1 MGAFIIINA
10 ASNNARMQRERD
22 ELERKRDKKMRSLGY
37 VQKSVLINPSTRY
50 KHEFRNIE
58 KRTTGIILII
68 IAFSILSVA
77 SSVLFNNESISNY
90 WLIPFIVSCILLFI
104 GGNKINN
111 TVDIYSS
118 ENIPKENPGH
128 YFIKTNDQ
136 AIYKDE
142 WVKKDELLTGVKK
155 KK

>member
-10 ASNNARMQRERD
+10 ASNNARMQMERD
-22 ELERKRDKKMRSLGY
+22 ELQRKADKKMRALGY

-58 KRTTGIILII
+58 KKTTGIILII
-68 IAFSILSVA
+68 VAFSILSVFL
-77 SSVLFNNESISNY
+77 SVLFNNTSVNGY
-90 WLIPFIVSCILLFI
+90 WLITAALSCILFI
-104 GGNKINN
+104 FGTNKINN
-111 TVDIYSS
+111 IVAVYSS
-118 ENIPKENPGH
+118 ENIPAENPGH
-128 YFIKTNDQ
+128 YFVKTIDK

-142 WVKKDELLTGVKK
+142 WVKKEELLKGVKK

>member
-10 ASNNARMQRERD
+10 ASNNSRMQIERD
-22 ELERKRDKKMRSLGY
+22 ELQRKADKKMRALGY
-37 VQKSVLINPSTRY
+37 VQKSVLINPNTRY

-58 KRTTGIILII
+58 KRTTGIILVVV
-68 IAFSILSVA
+68 ALSILAVVL
-77 SSVLFNNESISNY
+77 SVLFNNKSISDY
-90 WLIPFIVSCILLFI
+90 WLIPAVLSGVLLFV

-111 TVDIYSS
+111 VVAVYSS
-118 ENIPKENPGH
+118 ENIPTENPGH
-128 YFIKTNDQ
+128 YFIKTNDK

-142 WVKKDELLTGVKK
+142 WVKKEELLNNTKK

>member
-10 ASNNARMQRERD
+10 ASNNARMQMERD
-22 ELERKRDKKMRSLGY
+22 ELERKREKKMRALGY

-58 KRTTGIILII
+58 KRTTGIILIMV
-68 IAFSILSVA
+68 AFSIIAVVL
-77 SSVLFNNESISNY
+77 SVLFNNASISNY
-90 WLIPFIVSCILLFI
+90 WLIPTALSCVLLFV

-111 TVDIYSS
+111 TVDVYSS
-118 ENIPKENPGH
+118 ENIPAENPGH
-128 YFIKTNDQ
+128 YFVKTSDK

-142 WVKKDELLTGVKK
+142 WVKKDDLLKSVKK